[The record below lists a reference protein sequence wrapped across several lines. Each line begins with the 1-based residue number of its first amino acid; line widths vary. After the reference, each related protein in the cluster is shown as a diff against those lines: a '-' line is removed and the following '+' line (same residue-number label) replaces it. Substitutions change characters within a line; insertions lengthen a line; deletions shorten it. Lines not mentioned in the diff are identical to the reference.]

1 MTPSSD
7 SYAHLYLTFYE
18 ANILMQN
25 FRNQDKSSFLARL
38 QDLSYHT
45 TDTLLLREL
54 ANLIVK
60 ITELSEPEFTALR
73 SDVHTGTVLYPPNY
87 RLPKIT

>member
-1 MTPSSD
+1 MSPTKD
-7 SYAHLYLTFYE
+7 SHVHLHLTFYE

-25 FRNQDKSSFLARL
+25 LRNQDKSSFLLRL
-38 QDLSYHT
+38 HELSHHT

-54 ANLIVK
+54 DNLTAK
-60 ITELSEPEFTALR
+60 IIELSEPEFTALR
-73 SDVHTGTVLYPPNY
+73 SDVHKGTILYPPNY